1 MKIRSTMNSNRCLL
15 SIIVPAYNMEKYL
28 DRCLSALI
36 VDGNQMRQFE
46 VLVINDGSKD
56 RTSEI
61 GHRFE
66 DHYPETFRIID
77 KENGHYG
84 SCINYGL
91 AIAKG
96 LFVKV
101 LDADDTFDPAV
112 FPEFLHFLS
121 DDDVQENGDVILSD
135 YIQVDDNLVLLSRH
149 LYSSYSNPVK
159 ISDLQKED
167 RKKWFIHGLT
177 YRTQY
182 LRDIHH
188 KQTEGIAYTDIEWCF
203 YPIVKIRNLY
213 RFEGAL
219 YRYTKLREDQ
229 SVNPAVQGK
238 NIGMQVGIVKKM
250 IQDFPA
256 ISKDCL
262 SEGNRSFLHDFITLQ
277 VSHIYQLFLLTLHR
291 HIKSSDILLQDF
303 DSFLQQHAPD
313 LYQEIEGYS
322 TRVAGLYFEPVKDWR
337 EHKLFKMKLMQT
349 LYSLADFKVRMSRKI
364 KSGR

>member
-1 MKIRSTMNSNRCLL
+1 
-15 SIIVPAYNMEKYL
+15 MEKYL
-28 DRCLSALI
+28 DRCLSSL
-36 VDGNQMRQFE
+36 VQDEDRMRLFE

-56 RTSEI
+56 GTSGI

-66 DHYPETFRIID
+66 EKYPETFRIID

-84 SCINYGL
+84 SCINRGL

-96 LFVKV
+96 IFVKV

-112 FPEFLHFLS
+112 FSEFLRFLS
-121 DDDVQENGDVILSD
+121 DKDVQRDADVILSD
-135 YIQVDDNLVLLSRH
+135 YIQVDDDLVLLSRH
-149 LYSSYSNPVK
+149 LYSDYSNPVK
-159 ISDLQKED
+159 IRDLTKED
-167 RKKWFIHGLT
+167 RKRWFIHGLT

-203 YPIVKIRNLY
+203 YPIVRIRNLY

-238 NIGMQVGIVKKM
+238 NIRMQVGVVKKM
-250 IQDFPA
+250 IQDYPA
-256 ISKDCL
+256 VSNDCPD
-262 SEGNRSFLHDFITLQ
+262 EGNRSFLHDFISLQ
-277 VSHIYQLFLLTLHR
+277 VSHIYQLILLTLHR
-291 HIKSSDILLQDF
+291 HIQSPEELLRDF
-303 DSFLQQHAPD
+303 DSYLQQHAPG
-313 LYQEIEGYS
+313 LYQEIEDYS
-322 TRVAGLYFEPVKDWR
+322 TRVAGVHFEPVKDWR
-337 EHKLFKMKLMQT
+337 GHKVLKTKLMQT
-349 LYSLADFKVRMSRKI
+349 LYSLADFKARMSRKI